1 MKLILTAFVTLIAV
15 FAMADIPRPHVEPGP
30 VSKIDAESLNALVYG
45 ASAAKLA
52 DLKAGSS
59 TIVVQAQHL
68 NPNTTRFIFT
78 SRMCPAMGRC
88 LENKQMSVDK
98 NAVIGNDGKR
108 VTYQAS
114 PVTKLR

>member
-1 MKLILTAFVTLIAV
+1 MKVILTAFVTLLAV
-15 FAMADIPRPHVEPGP
+15 IAMADIPRPHVEPGP
-30 VSKIDAESLNALVYG
+30 VSTVDSESLNALVYG

-59 TIVVQAQHL
+59 LIVVQAQHL

-88 LENKQMSVDK
+88 LENKQMSVNK
-98 NAVIGNDGKR
+98 SVVIGHDGSR